1 MFKIKI
7 KTSNNNPLI
16 FPYDCLIQLEN
27 SVFIENWSIPYKKDE
42 WLDRL
47 MVSSIAL
54 LKEGIADSD
63 QNCKRFL
70 DRVLPEVYRKVT

>member
-1 MFKIKI
+1 
-7 KTSNNNPLI
+7 
-16 FPYDCLIQLEN
+16 LIQLEN
-27 SVFIENWSIPYKKDE
+27 SVFTENWSIPYKKDE

-47 MVSSIAL
+47 MGSSIAL

-70 DRVLPEVYRKVT
+70 DRVLPEVYRKVKFLILS